1 MKNRFMPGNN
11 NIFNVN
17 CEKLNDF
24 FSDSFYFRDAK
35 AYSKTPAL
43 FLFEW
48 QDNKNR
54 IFVNDKFTLHHK
66 YTISKE
72 SGEQFVDVTGDDNI
86 IHKDHHNIV
95 PGAMTISKIIAPLEI
110 LIPALEII
118 NVNTKFIDFSY
129 YSKKTHNVFFWKCI
143 NPGNICIEVSTYQE
157 HGAIAKTI
165 ITGSIKE
172 YPYDVPKIKEKEVNK
187 KNLAVVHKYFESL
200 GVESKAYFQKDG
212 YMDYMYPIGFISA
225 LPSAEIVRKMG
236 GQGGMINVLKMD
248 FGNHERI
255 PIKGKSEIG
264 VKLERG
270 KKRNTFNKIMT
281 EITKGLVTYYHGL
294 AIVNPSVG
302 FA

>member
-1 MKNRFMPGNN
+1 MSENN

-17 CEKLNDF
+17 CEKLDDF
-24 FSDSFYFRDAK
+24 FTDSFYFRDAK

-43 FLFEW
+43 SLFEW
-48 QDNKNR
+48 NDNKNR
-54 IFVNDKFTLHHK
+54 IFVRDKFTLHHK

-72 SGEQFVDVTGDDNI
+72 SGEQFVDVTGDDNV

-95 PGAMTISKIIAPLEI
+95 PGAMTVSKIIAPLEI
-110 LIPALEII
+110 LIPNLEILD
-118 NVNTKFIDFSY
+118 VNIKFLDFSY

-143 NPGNICIEVSTYQE
+143 NPENICIDVSTYQE
-157 HGAIAKTI
+157 QDAIAKTV

-172 YPYDVPKIKEKEVNK
+172 YLYDVPKIKEKAVNK
-187 KNLAVVHKYFESL
+187 KNLAMVHKYFESL

-212 YMDYMYPIGFISA
+212 YMDYTYPIGFISSM
-225 LPSAEIVRKMG
+225 PSAKIVREMG
-236 GQGGMINVLKMD
+236 GQGGMINVLKMN

-255 PIKGKSEIG
+255 PIKGKSDIG
-264 VKLERG
+264 IKLERG

-281 EITKGLVTYYHGL
+281 EITNGFVTYYRGL
-294 AIVNPSVG
+294 AIVNPVAG